1 MFDRIDPNLTA
12 WLVALFVVAVVL
24 LVLAVTLS
32 MVLAAAKRALANFQ
46 RVEFYRVDGKVVASA
61 TLDDWRPERVEL
73 GPELEP
79 KEPIA

>member
-24 LVLAVTLS
+24 
-32 MVLAAAKRALANFQ
+32 LAAAKRALANFQ